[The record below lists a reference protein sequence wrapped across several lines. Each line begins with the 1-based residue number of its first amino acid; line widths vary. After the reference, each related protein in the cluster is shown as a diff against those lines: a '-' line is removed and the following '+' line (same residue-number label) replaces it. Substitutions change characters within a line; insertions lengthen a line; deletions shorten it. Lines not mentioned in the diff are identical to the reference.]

1 MSNTKKVID
10 LKSAMPTLPVLVEG
24 TSTLAQ
30 AYEAA
35 CMADAVSEKVRG
47 TVSGVFGVLRHK
59 VVQLYTTELAKVSG
73 DVDKLDTST
82 VIGDFLLA
90 CQEAEAAYDSA
101 GLPADMSK
109 SSWTNAKSQI
119 KSALEKGYNFADNR
133 EVGQSAL
140 QKWSRDIRKAEQ
152 EAEESAKI
160 QEAQERKSANDP
172 SKEPIHSD
180 KTNVEHSVFDGVIG
194 GSSDTEDLSEDVQ
207 EYIRETLLKLQEVAK
222 IKGEVKVIKMLS
234 NLNTQCDQAI
244 QSAMV
249 KLASGGN

>member
-1 MSNTKKVID
+1 MSNAKKVID
-10 LKSAMPTLPVLVEG
+10 LKSALPSLPVLVEG

-59 VVQLYTTELAKVSG
+59 VVQLYTTELAAHAG
-73 DVDKLDTST
+73 DVDKLDTGKI
-82 VIGDFLLA
+82 IGDFLLE
-90 CQEAEAAYDSA
+90 CQHAEEAYDKA
-101 GLPADMSK
+101 GLPADTSK

-140 QKWSRDIRKAEQ
+140 QKWSRDLRKADQ
-152 EAEESAKI
+152 AAEEAAKI
-160 QEAQERKSANDP
+160 QEALDRKAANDL
-172 SKEPIHSD
+172 PIHSE
-180 KTNVEHSVFDGVIG
+180 KTETKQSVFDGVIG
-194 GSSDTEDLSEDVQ
+194 GSTDTEGLSEDTMK
-207 EYIRETLLKLQEVAK
+207 YLQETIEKLTEVGR
-222 IKGEVKVIKMLS
+222 IKGEAKVMKMLS

>member
-47 TVSGVFGVLRHK
+47 VVSGVFGVLRHK
-59 VVQLYTTELAKVSG
+59 VVQLYTTELAKVGG

-160 QEAQERKSANDP
+160 QEALSRKSANDP

-180 KTNVEHSVFDGVIG
+180 KTEVNHSVFDGVIG
-194 GSSDTEDLSEDVQ
+194 GSTDTEGVSEDVIAYMQ
-207 EYIRETLLKLQEVAK
+207 ETMSKLIEVAK
-222 IKGEVKVIKMLS
+222 VSGEAKAMKMLLS
-234 NLNTQCDQAI
+234 LN
-244 QSAMV
+244 QSADASIKSAMA
-249 KLASGGN
+249 KLAKAA